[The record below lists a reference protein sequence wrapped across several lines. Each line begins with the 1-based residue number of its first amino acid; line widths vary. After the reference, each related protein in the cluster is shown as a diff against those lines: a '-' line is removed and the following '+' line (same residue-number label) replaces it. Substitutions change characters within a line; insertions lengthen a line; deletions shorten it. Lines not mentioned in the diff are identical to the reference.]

1 MIMVVMM
8 VIITTAPLKEI
19 NTYGEHNNDGDNDGE
34 YCHTISKKNFLK
46 YWAAFHYKHFEAE

>member
-46 YWAAFHYKHFEAE
+46 Y